1 MKAYIVFIKKH
12 IESETQAKEALAS
25 FKEHGWDA
33 RLIEGLTPKTV
44 EETEEFS
51 EYSIVEN
58 SRLLNFKTENYNRFL
73 SKVSC
78 AINQIRH
85 WKRVVQADEPI
96 AFIEHDAICI
106 SQWNNVELEDYLILN
121 AAYAFK
127 PPNKLGLQKFKN
139 FKAFEYFT
147 NGPEDLPPTYPLKYY
162 RDNLWKDSFMAPGTG
177 AYIISPSGAKK
188 MLNAVETHG
197 IDQSDFMINS
207 KNLRIQYI
215 NPSPVKFNKVNLS
228 TSYGF

>member
-12 IESETQAKEALAS
+12 IESENQAKEALAS

-44 EETEEFS
+44 VETEEFS
-51 EYSIVEN
+51 EYGIVEN

-78 AINQIRH
+78 AINNIRH
-85 WKRVVQADEPI
+85 WKRVVQADEPM

-106 SQWNNVELEDYLILN
+106 GQWNQLEFEDYLILN
-121 AAYAFK
+121 ASYVFR
-127 PPNKLGLQKFKN
+127 PPNKLAIQQFKD

-147 NGPEDLPPTYPLKYY
+147 NGPEDLPFSYPLKYY
-162 RDNLWKDSFMAPGTG
+162 RDNLWKGSNMVPGTA
-177 AYIISPSGAKK
+177 AYCITPSGANK
-188 MLNAVETHG
+188 MLEAIKKYG
-197 IDQSDFMINS
+197 IDQSDFMLNS
-207 KNLRIQYI
+207 ANLRIQYI
-215 NPSPVKFNKVNLS
+215 NPSLAKFNTVNLS
-228 TSYGF
+228 TSYGI